1 MKLPPHL
8 SGAFTMIR
16 HLCLAGSLVLALAG
30 AAQAGD
36 AGRHYASWRGC
47 LDRNFALQA
56 ALTSR
61 TLAADAA
68 LRVCRE
74 TEAAYLAALAASPM
88 LDAEEADQARPAL
101 MARARG
107 WLLGRRASL

>member
-1 MKLPPHL
+1 
-8 SGAFTMIR
+8 MIR
-16 HLCLAGSLVLALAG
+16 HIVLAGSLLLALPG
-30 AAQAGD
+30 AAQASD

-56 ALTSR
+56 ALTGP

-68 LRVCRE
+68 LRICRE
-74 TEAAYLAALAASPM
+74 TEKAYLAALAASPM
-88 LDAEEADQARPAL
+88 LDADEADQARPAL
-101 MARARG
+101 VARARG

>member
-1 MKLPPHL
+1 
-8 SGAFTMIR
+8 MIR
-16 HLCLAGSLVLALAG
+16 HICLAGSLALCLAG
-30 AAQAGD
+30 VAQAGD

-56 ALTSR
+56 TLSGR

-68 LRVCRE
+68 LRICRE
-74 TEAAYLAALAASPM
+74 TETAYLAALSASPL
-88 LDAEEADQARPAL
+88 LDADEADQARPAL
-101 MARARG
+101 VARARG